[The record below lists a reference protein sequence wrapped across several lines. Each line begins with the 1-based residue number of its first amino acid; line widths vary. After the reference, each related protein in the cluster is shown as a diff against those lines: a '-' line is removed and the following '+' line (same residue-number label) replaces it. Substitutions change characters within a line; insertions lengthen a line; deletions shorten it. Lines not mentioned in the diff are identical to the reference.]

1 MVRIDTISY
10 YPGKGNVVTDA
21 LSRKERLNNANL
33 TFRIKEG
40 NRKSKVGNK
49 NLSLEGER
57 LYEMLLQP
65 EKLGKKLRDV
75 KRK

>member
-10 YPGKGNVVTDA
+10 YPSKENVVTA
-21 LSRKERLNNANL
+21 KSKRKIKYANI